1 MDNILIN
8 GKLQMSLPD
17 GFHVMDEEERSGLR
31 VLMSGPFIAFTDPQR
46 HIIATVGW
54 KNAGIASLILR
65 ASDIA
70 SGSEKQ
76 IAKGMQKYAYVSEGF
91 SERNVG
97 GTGASGFGYRY
108 TPDEG
113 IGMYGETHVL
123 KKGRTVYFFNV
134 YVRDELRE
142 ESIRVW
148 DDILGSAV
156 WK

>member
-65 ASDIA
+65 TSDIA

-76 IAKGMQKYAYVSEGF
+76 IAKGMQKYAYVSEDF

-123 KKGRTVYFFNV
+123 KKGTTVYFFNV
-134 YVRDELRE
+134 YVRDELRDQ
-142 ESIRVW
+142 SLRVW
-148 DDILGSAV
+148 NDILGSAV